1 MRARRL
7 AQQSVNAGRVKRDRG
22 ARGFIGPGQ
31 LGTWIRR
38 PASKG
43 VFTRAELQR
52 ALEADNELL
61 LIYQAQVDLT
71 TGKPVGVECAIRW
84 RHPEQGL
91 LHALKFVND
100 VPPSGLARDYM
111 RFIVRTATRQMAR
124 WRAASVP
131 FGRASVNVWPVSIG
145 RDLID
150 DTLSAASDEGV
161 SPGDIEIESQPEAIY
176 GPEMF
181 KLLQEFRDAGLRVAL
196 DDFGEGNIHFTKMR
210 DAPFDVVKLPV
221 HFVKRAGAIYDDT
234 VIAAAVGFA
243 RSIGAETVAEGVETV
258 AIRDR
263 VRDLGCNIGQ
273 GFLWSQQ
280 VLGDELPGVL
290 HAIGV
295 DGASGKPV
303 A

>member
-1 MRARRL
+1 
-7 AQQSVNAGRVKRDRG
+7 
-22 ARGFIGPGQ
+22 
-31 LGTWIRR
+31 
-38 PASKG
+38 
-43 VFTRAELQR
+43 VFARAELER
-52 ALEADNELL
+52 ALDADELL
-61 LIYQAQVDLT
+61 LIYQAQVDMT

-91 LHALKFVND
+91 LHAMKFVND
-100 VPPSGLARDYM
+100 VPPAGLARDYM

-124 WRAASVP
+124 WRSASVP

-150 DTLSAASDEGV
+150 DTLSAASDAGIP
-161 SPGDIEIESQPEAIY
+161 PGDIEIESPPEAIY
-176 GPEMF
+176 GPETF
-181 KLLQEFRDAGLRVAL
+181 KDLQEFRDAGLRVAL
-196 DDFGEGNIHFTKMR
+196 DDFGEGNLRFMALR

-221 HFVKRAGAIYDDT
+221 PFVKRAGAIYDDT

-263 VRDLGCNIGQ
+263 VRDLGCGIGQ
-273 GFLWSQQ
+273 GYLWSQQ

-290 HAIGV
+290 RSIGL
-295 DGASGKPV
+295 DGASAKPV